1 MTAVF
6 GIFQCNRLIRMIKS
20 IDFSLILDYHGVL
33 AGRADRPHVTMVGTS
48 GRKRSVSMSTITLNV
63 KTNYII

>member
-1 MTAVF
+1 
-6 GIFQCNRLIRMIKS
+6 MIKS

-33 AGRADRPHVTMVGTS
+33 AGPADRPHVTMGETS
-48 GRKRSVSMSTITLNV
+48 GLERSVSMSTITLNV

>member
-33 AGRADRPHVTMVGTS
+33 AGPADRPHVTMGETS
-48 GRKRSVSMSTITLNV
+48 GLERSVSMSTITLNV